1 MLDTLFSTMN
11 AGLRILSDVDMTH
24 SVLRLVTFD
33 THLNV
38 HKDKY
43 LTTRNR
49 LLSGKAGPAKIL
61 MF

>member
-43 LTTRNR
+43 LTRNR